1 MSMIKNVWRHE
12 VQFYNFSKLFPS
24 ASNLIH
30 FRQLLQGHRK
40 PGQLQVGVWV
50 RDERGGGSRDCDGGE
65 IEGRLSQYWYGDGEL
80 EAGHTARPG
89 HPGAGGQGTPHLP
102 ALVGRTPGENIW
114 ERTREETVSQAPL
127 NTFQSSQVLENWA
140 NFISTIP
147 SLIVFALQF

>member
-30 FRQLLQGHRK
+30 FRQLLQAHRK
-40 PGQLQVGVWV
+40 PSQLQVGVWV
-50 RDERGGGSRDCDGGE
+50 RDEGGGVRRDIDGGE

-89 HPGAGGQGTPHLP
+89 HPGAGRQGTPHLP